1 MTCMC
6 LLGIKVAAADFSA
19 VSQDQYHHEI
29 FCAAISYVSAG
40 RLHPKWCSLISKIA
54 MQGF

>member
-1 MTCMC
+1 MTCMY

-29 FCAAISYVSAG
+29 FCAAISYRALCECWTITPQVV
-40 RLHPKWCSLISKIA
+40 
-54 MQGF
+54 